1 MAGLGSIQS
10 RRPREGGGRD
20 GVEITLRFRGKNRTF
35 SAMHIPCTTCGKPA
49 DLLETKNDRT
59 RVFKC
64 RNKQCGIVFTMP
76 PYDPT
81 KPGR

>member
-1 MAGLGSIQS
+1 MY
-10 RRPREGGGRD
+10 
-20 GVEITLRFRGKNRTF
+20 
-35 SAMHIPCTTCGKPA
+35 IPCPTCGKPA
-49 DLLETKNDRT
+49 DLQETKPDRT

-64 RNKQCGIVFTMP
+64 RNKQCGNVFTMP